1 MATPKVSVIVPNYN
15 YARYLPDRIDSILKQ
30 TFQDFE
36 LILLDDASTD
46 GSAALLERWR
56 NHPKVSHIVVND
68 TNSGSPFAQWE
79 RGIALAHGEYIWI
92 AEADDLA
99 APGFLA
105 ATVAA
110 LDSHPAASVAI
121 AMSALIDSEGN
132 PADHAPYEP
141 FEADGKVVAID
152 GNDYVASR
160 MLARNTVYNASMTLF
175 RREHYA
181 SLTDRSYMRM
191 RSSGDW
197 YLWAEMLCDS
207 AIVEIHQRLNSFRL
221 HSGSTTKKAESSP
234 RQMAEGALCVLSI
247 IRAQRNGIPRAIVE
261 TSLYRIL
268 RNLRRDCYSF
278 SSGDRDDCAE
288 IKSRLEMLGV
298 GESDYRRLW
307 LKTHLRKLIP
317 GS

>member
-1 MATPKVSVIVPNYN
+1 MPNYN
-15 YARYLPDRIDSILKQ
+15 YARYLPERIQSILNQ

-46 GSAALLERWR
+46 GSAELLDRWR
-56 NHPKVSHIVVND
+56 SHPRVSHIVVND

-79 RGIALAHGEYIWI
+79 RGIALARGEYIWI

-99 APGFLA
+99 APGFLSTA
-105 ATVAA
+105 VAA
-110 LDSHPAASVAI
+110 LDSHPAASLAI
-121 AMSALIDSEGN
+121 AMSELIDSEGN
-132 PADHAPYEP
+132 PANHAPYEP
-141 FEADGKVVAID
+141 FEADGMVIAID

-197 YLWAEMLCDS
+197 YLWAEMLHDS

-221 HSGSTTKKAESSP
+221 HTGSTTKKAESSP
-234 RQMAEGALCVLSI
+234 CQMAEDALCVLSI
-247 IRAQRNGIPRAIVE
+247 ISAQRNRIPRRRVE
-261 TSLYRIL
+261 TALYRIL
-268 RNLRRDCYSF
+268 RNLRRGRYSF
-278 SSGDRDDCAE
+278 SSEDRDDRAE
-288 IKSRLEMLGV
+288 ITSRLEMLGV